1 MNIKKMIAATA
12 IIAAGMLG
20 VSSAQASTITWN
32 LNNPVGVLPTSQNY
46 TSSGITIT
54 AAGFTNNSFTSVVN
68 LFGKN
73 NGGNEVGL
81 GLNNDPT
88 GQHEISGTNIIR
100 IDFTNARTAGVTGF
114 SFDMDS
120 TTAGEKWEVFGSN
133 SAKTGYVSVAS
144 GFDESSHLL
153 SGTNGSFYFYYFQR
167 DHIPNDGGD
176 NVLLHN
182 VAGVSAVPEPSTWA
196 MMILG
201 FAGVGFMTYRR
212 KSLSGLRLA

>member
-1 MNIKKMIAATA
+1 MNIKRMIAATA

-32 LNNPVGVLPTSQNY
+32 LNNLVGVLPTSQNY

-54 AAGFTNNSFTSVVN
+54 AAGFTNSNFASAVN

-73 NGGNEVGL
+73 NGGDEVGL

-88 GQHEISGTNIIR
+88 GQHEISGANIIR
-100 IDFTNARTAGVTGF
+100 IDFTNARTAGVAGF

-133 SAKTGYVSVAS
+133 SATTNYVSVAS
-144 GFDESSHLL
+144 DLTKVATFSPARMVRFTSTIFNVTTFPTTAATMSCYTMLPEFPPFL
-153 SGTNGSFYFYYFQR
+153 SPQ
-167 DHIPNDGGD
+167 
-176 NVLLHN
+176 
-182 VAGVSAVPEPSTWA
+182 
-196 MMILG
+196 LG
-201 FAGVGFMTYRR
+201 P
-212 KSLSGLRLA
+212 